1 MKWREIGPNLREL
14 WHRPAGPM
22 NWKNPIRVFAIL
34 GWLVV
39 QVFVLLGWAGWRVF
53 QGLMLLGWAV
63 FRGGQFVLGLPPLLL
78 FFFAGLWYAV
88 WSFVRRPFPSFAEAP
103 ILALV
108 QYHTPDVF
116 TTMLVWYYLSPL
128 VAVMLCGVIS
138 VTVWKVWLEGRRR
151 DFAPFAKL
159 PPWPLSA
166 DQETPAIVIGEVHHP
181 IEAREIFS
189 PSWLTIPER
198 GLYTGVA
205 IFGAVGSGKTSACM
219 NPFARQLLGWQAH
232 NPHMR
237 AAALILEVKGD
248 FCHDIR
254 QILVEAGRGEDYIEI
269 GMNSHSQ
276 WNPLSAWWLDSYSL
290 AYTVSSLLNQLFG
303 KGKEPFWQQAY
314 TNLVRW
320 IIELHRVFPQRWVT
334 LQQVYR
340 CAIEPELFASKIEAA
355 QKLSDDL
362 NTGTIF
368 VESDA
373 LVPQLTHLE
382 QWNWTRTPGRQQHQA
397 VHTRPLKA
405 KLEELNITHEIVWQ
419 AGPGKDTRERVEA
432 INRWFVHD
440 WQNLDNKIKSSIVEG
455 VSVFLSMFD
464 MPDVARVFCP
474 AAPYTTDDPQAI
486 ILQAQ
491 IKRLKAEKEA
501 AAAKAAEPQPQ
512 PEAEPQPEGEAE
524 AEARSRPEAEPQPE
538 GEPEAEAAEP
548 VKAAQPEA
556 EPQPEGEAEAEAA
569 EPQPQ
574 PETDD
579 KTPKA
584 AEIRYT
590 WGGQPK
596 TRAAEPEPVKAAQP
610 EPEPETKP
618 DDKTTQEA
626 KPKPDKAKEAPW
638 IITEAETDDKTPQT
652 PDPSTESNQPP
663 TQEEAAITRH
673 LPPIYQLIEQG
684 KVLALNMPAG
694 INPALSRAVGVM
706 LKNAWLQALLMRPAQ
721 MKANPGSYFRPAVF
735 ICDEYQA
742 FASVGEEDPS
752 GDEKSFALTRQC
764 RCIPIVA
771 TQSISSLRAVLGS
784 SEAWRSLLQTLR
796 TRIFLS
802 LSDDASAKIASEL
815 CGQVAKIKESYTISE
830 TSKRSEVSPL
840 SGRAGG
846 GGGSMGA
853 TKSFREQREA
863 VFHPRDFAL
872 LSNCQA
878 ICLPYDGAQSL
889 EPRRVYLKPHY
900 LPAEHSYWRAK
911 EAGKI

>member
-1 MKWREIGPNLREL
+1 MKWREIGPYLWEL
-14 WHRPAGPM
+14 WQRPAGPM
-22 NWKNPIRVFAIL
+22 NWKNPIRVFAVL

-39 QVFVLLGWAGWRVF
+39 QGFVLLGLAGWRLF
-53 QGLMLLGWAV
+53 QGLMLLGWTV
-63 FRGGQFVLGLPPLLL
+63 FRVVHFVVRLPALLL
-78 FFFAGLWYAV
+78 FFFGGLWYAV
-88 WSFVRRPFPSFAEAP
+88 WSFVRRPFPSLDEHP

-108 QYHTPDVF
+108 QFHTPDF
-116 TTMLVWYYLSPL
+116 FSFMLLWYYLSPF

-159 PPWPLSA
+159 PPWPLSP
-166 DQETPAIVIGEVHHP
+166 DQKAPAIVVGEVHHP
-181 IEAREIFS
+181 VEAREVFS
-189 PSWLTIPER
+189 PTWLTIPER
-198 GLYTGVA
+198 GLYTGVV
-205 IFGAVGSGKTSACM
+205 IFGAIGSGKTSACM
-219 NPFARQLLGWQAH
+219 NPFARQLLGWQAG
-232 NPHMR
+232 NPHLR
-237 AAALILEVKGD
+237 AAALVLEVKGD

-254 QILVEAGRGEDYIEI
+254 QILVEAGRGQDYIEL
-269 GMNSHSQ
+269 GMDSPAQ

-320 IIELHRVFPQRWVT
+320 IIELHRVFPDRWVT

-340 CAIEPELFASKIEAA
+340 CAIDPELFAAKIEAA
-355 QKLSDDL
+355 EKLSDDL
-362 NTGTIF
+362 NTGF
-368 VESDA
+368 VFIKTETLDA
-373 LVPQLTHLE
+373 QLEPLGT
-382 QWNWTRTPGRQQHQA
+382 WTWTRTPDGQDEQA
-397 VHTRPLKA
+397 SYTRPLKA
-405 KLEELNITHEIVWQ
+405 KLDELKIEHEIAWEH
-419 AGPGKDTRERVEA
+419 GPGEDTRERVES
-432 INRWFVHD
+432 IKRWFVHD
-440 WQNLDNKIKSSIVEG
+440 WQALDNKIKSSIVEG

-464 MPDVARVFCP
+464 MPDVAKVFCP
-474 AAPYTTDDPQAI
+474 PAPHITDDPQAI

-491 IKRLKAEKEA
+491 IKRRKAEKD
-501 AAAKAAEPQPQ
+501 
-512 PEAEPQPEGEAE
+512 AE
-524 AEARSRPEAEPQPE
+524 AEAPPND
-538 GEPEAEAAEP
+538 
-548 VKAAQPEA
+548 
-556 EPQPEGEAEAEAA
+556 AEAEAPPNDAEAAPPPNDA
-569 EPQPQ
+569 EPAGAD
-574 PETDD
+574 E
-579 KTPKA
+579 A
-584 AEIRYT
+584 AAVAEAVQKRHAGEIRYT
-590 WGGQPK
+590 WGGQQKQPPDPEPMK
-596 TRAAEPEPVKAAQP
+596 TADPEPVKTAEAP
-610 EPEPETKP
+610 WTVTEPEPLKATEAPWIVTEP
-618 DDKTTQEA
+618 DDKT
-626 KPKPDKAKEAPW
+626 
-638 IITEAETDDKTPQT
+638 
-652 PDPSTESNQPP
+652 PDPVDQSNQIPAED
-663 TQEEAAITRH
+663 TASIKHH
-673 LPPIYQLIEQG
+673 LPSLFELIEQG

-706 LKNAWLQALLMRPAQ
+706 LKNAWLQALLMRPAK

-742 FASVGEEDPS
+742 FASVGEDDPS

-863 VFHPRDFAL
+863 VFHPRDFTL

-900 LPAEHSYWRAK
+900 LPPEHSYWRAK
-911 EAGKI
+911 EAGQI

>member
-1 MKWREIGPNLREL
+1 
-14 WHRPAGPM
+14 M
-22 NWKNPIRVFAIL
+22 NWKNPIRVLAVA
-34 GWLVV
+34 GWGLV
-39 QVFVLLGWAGWRVF
+39 QGLVLLGWAGWRVF
-53 QGLMLLGWAV
+53 QGLVLLGWAV
-63 FRGGQFVLGLPPLLL
+63 FRAGQFVVALPALVL

-88 WSFVRRPFPSFAEAP
+88 WSFVRRPFPSLDENP
-103 ILALV
+103 LLALV
-108 QYHTPDVF
+108 NYHTPNFFDW
-116 TTMLVWYYLSPL
+116 LVLWYYVSPF
-128 VAVMLCGVIS
+128 VAVMLCGLIA

-159 PPWPLSA
+159 PPWPLDPKQKA
-166 DQETPAIVIGEVHHP
+166 PAIVIGEVHHP
-181 IEAREIFS
+181 VEAREIFS

-219 NPFARQLLGWQAH
+219 NPFARQLLGWQAS
-232 NPHMR
+232 NPQMR
-237 AAALILEVKGD
+237 AAALVLEVKGD

-254 QILVEAGRGEDYIEI
+254 QILVEAGRGQDYIEL
-269 GMNSHSQ
+269 GMDARSQ

-320 IIELHRVFPQRWVT
+320 IIELHRVFPERWVT

-340 CAIEPELFASKIEAA
+340 CAIDPELFAAKIEAA
-355 QKLSDDL
+355 EKLSDDL
-362 NTGTIF
+362 NTGTVF
-368 VESDA
+368 VSSDLVGSNKMA
-373 LVPQLTHLE
+373 LAEWVWERAGNPKE
-382 QWNWTRTPGRQQHQA
+382 QQA
-397 VHTRPLKA
+397 VYSRALKE
-405 KLEELNITHEIVWQ
+405 KLDKLKITHRIVWEP
-419 AGPGKDTRERVEA
+419 GPGEETKERVEA
-432 INRWFVHD
+432 VKRWFVHD
-440 WQNLDNKIKSSIVEG
+440 WQTLDNKIKSSIVEG
-455 VSVFLSMFD
+455 VSVFLAMFD
-464 MPDVARVFCP
+464 MPDVAKVFCP
-474 AAPYTTDDPQAI
+474 AAPHIPDDPEAI

-491 IKRLKAEKEA
+491 LRRIKAEKDAKEA
-501 AAAKAAEPQPQ
+501 AEAKAKKP
-512 PEAEPQPEGEAE
+512 
-524 AEARSRPEAEPQPE
+524 
-538 GEPEAEAAEP
+538 EAAEP
-548 VKAAQPEA
+548 A
-556 EPQPEGEAEAEAA
+556 EP
-569 EPQPQ
+569 
-574 PETDD
+574 DD
-579 KTPKA
+579 KTPDPA
-584 AEIRYT
+584 A
-590 WGGQPK
+590 
-596 TRAAEPEPVKAAQP
+596 
-610 EPEPETKP
+610 
-618 DDKTTQEA
+618 
-626 KPKPDKAKEAPW
+626 
-638 IITEAETDDKTPQT
+638 
-652 PDPSTESNQPP
+652 ESNQAATSIPP
-663 TQEEAAITRH
+663 ATGGTAPISQH
-673 LPPIYQLIEQG
+673 LPPLFELIEQG
-684 KVLALNMPAG
+684 KVLALNMPVG
-694 INPALSRAVGVM
+694 INPALARAVGVM
-706 LKNAWLQALLMRPAQ
+706 LKNAWLQALLMRPAR
-721 MKANPGSYFRPAVF
+721 MKQSPGRYFRPAVF

-742 FASVGEEDPS
+742 FASVGEDDPS

-846 GGGSMGA
+846 GDGSMGA

-872 LSNCQA
+872 LGNCQA

-911 EAGKI
+911 EAGQI

>member
-1 MKWREIGPNLREL
+1 MKWREIGPYLQEL

-22 NWKNPIRVFAIL
+22 NWKNPIRVFAVL

-39 QVFVLLGWAGWRVF
+39 QGFVLLGWAGWRLF
-53 QGLMLLGWAV
+53 QGLMLLGWTV
-63 FRGGQFVLGLPPLLL
+63 FRVVQFVVQLPALLL
-78 FFFAGLWYAV
+78 FFFGGVWYAV
-88 WSFVRRPFPSFAEAP
+88 WHFVRRPFPSLDEHP

-108 QYHTPDVF
+108 QFHTPDFF
-116 TTMLVWYYLSPL
+116 TAMLLWYYLSPL
-128 VAVMLCGVIS
+128 VAVMLCGVVS

-159 PPWPLSA
+159 PPWPLSP
-166 DQETPAIVIGEVHHP
+166 DQKAPAIVIGEVHHP
-181 IEAREIFS
+181 VEAREVFS

-232 NPHMR
+232 DPHMR

-254 QILVEAGRGEDYIEI
+254 QILVEAGRGQDYIEL
-269 GMNSHSQ
+269 GMDSRSQ

-290 AYTVSSLLNQLFG
+290 AYTISSLLNQLFG

-320 IIELHRVFPQRWVT
+320 IIELHRIFPDRWVT

-340 CAIEPELFASKIEAA
+340 CAIDPELFAAKIEAA
-355 QKLSDDL
+355 EKLSDDL
-362 NTGTIF
+362 NTGTVFIKKD
-368 VESDA
+368 VLKA
-373 LVPQLTHLE
+373 HKKHLSKWE
-382 QWNWTRTPGRQQHQA
+382 WEATAEGQDWYAP
-397 VHTRPLKA
+397 HTRPLKA
-405 KLEELNITHEIVWQ
+405 RLDAKKIEHQIAWEH
-419 AGPGKDTRERVEA
+419 GPGNDTRERVAA
-432 INRWFVHD
+432 IKRWFDHD
-440 WQNLDNKIKSSIVEG
+440 WQALDNKIKSSIVEG

-464 MPDVARVFCP
+464 MPDVAKVFCP
-474 AAPYTTDDPQAI
+474 AAPAVTDDPQAI

-491 IKRLKAEKEA
+491 IKRAQAEKDAPEGN
-501 AAAKAAEPQPQ
+501 AAEP
-512 PEAEPQPEGEAE
+512 
-524 AEARSRPEAEPQPE
+524 
-538 GEPEAEAAEP
+538 EP
-548 VKAAQPEA
+548 VKAADDNPPQAHA
-556 EPQPEGEAEAEAA
+556 EPG
-569 EPQPQ
+569 
-574 PETDD
+574 
-579 KTPKA
+579 
-584 AEIRYT
+584 EIRYT

-596 TRAAEPEPVKAAQP
+596 AAEPEPVKTVEPEPDDDTAQAEAAQP
-610 EPEPETKP
+610 VNPT
-618 DDKTTQEA
+618 
-626 KPKPDKAKEAPW
+626 EAPW
-638 IITEAETDDKTPQT
+638 IVIAAKPDDDA
-652 PDPSTESNQPP
+652 PDPSTESNQRP
-663 TQEEAAITRH
+663 TLEEAAITRH
-673 LPPIYQLIEQG
+673 LPPLYQLIEQG

-742 FASVGEEDPS
+742 FASVGEDDPS

-911 EAGKI
+911 EAGQI

>member
-1 MKWREIGPNLREL
+1 MKWREIGPYLREL
-14 WHRPAGPM
+14 WQRPADPM
-22 NWKNPIRVFAIL
+22 NWKNPIRVFAVL

-39 QVFVLLGWAGWRVF
+39 QGFVLLGWAGFRVF
-53 QGLMLLGWAV
+53 QGFLLLGWVV
-63 FRGGQFVLGLPPLLL
+63 FRAGQIVLGLPPLLL
-78 FFFAGLWYAV
+78 FFFAGVGWAG
-88 WSFVRRPFPSFAEAP
+88 WSFVHRPFPPLDEHP
-103 ILALV
+103 ILVLV
-108 QYHTPDVF
+108 EYHTPNFFDALV
-116 TTMLVWYYLSPL
+116 VWYYVTPFA
-128 VAVMLCGVIS
+128 VVMLTGFIS
-138 VTVWKVWLEGRRR
+138 VSIWRVWLEGRRR
-151 DFAPFAKL
+151 DFASFSKL
-159 PPWPLSA
+159 PPWPLDPKQKA
-166 DQETPAIVIGEVHHP
+166 PAIVIGEVHHP
-181 IEAREIFS
+181 VEAREVFN
-189 PSWLTIPER
+189 PAWLTIPER

-219 NPFARQLLGWQAH
+219 NPFARQLLGWQAGDEKK
-232 NPHMR
+232 R
-237 AAALILEVKGD
+237 AAALVLEVKGD

-254 QILVEAGRGEDYIEI
+254 QILVEAGRGQDYIEL
-269 GMNSHSQ
+269 GMDARSQ

-320 IIELHRVFPQRWVT
+320 IIELHRVFPERWVT

-340 CAIEPELFASKIEAA
+340 CAIDPELFAAKIEEAE
-355 QKLSDDL
+355 KLSDDL
-362 NTGTIF
+362 NTGTVF
-368 VESDA
+368 VKKDVLKAQYVTLAEW
-373 LVPQLTHLE
+373 V
-382 QWNWTRTPGRQQHQA
+382 WTPTPGGQTEQA
-397 VHTRPLKA
+397 PYTRPLKE
-405 KLEELNITHEIVWQ
+405 KLDELQITHEIVWEP
-419 AGPGKDTRERVEA
+419 GPGEDTRERVEA
-432 INRWFVHD
+432 VNRWFVHD
-440 WQNLDNKIKSSIVEG
+440 WQTLDNKIKSSIVEG
-455 VSVFLSMFD
+455 VSVFLAMFD
-464 MPDVARVFCP
+464 MPDVAKVFCP
-474 AAPYTTDDPQAI
+474 VAPLISDDPQAI
-486 ILQAQ
+486 ILQAA
-491 IKRLKAEKEA
+491 IKRARADKDAKKAKHPE
-501 AAAKAAEPQPQ
+501 
-512 PEAEPQPEGEAE
+512 PEAEP
-524 AEARSRPEAEPQPE
+524 
-538 GEPEAEAAEP
+538 EPEA
-548 VKAAQPEA
+548 QPEPEA
-556 EPQPEGEAEAEAA
+556 SEPKASE
-569 EPQPQ
+569 
-574 PETDD
+574 
-579 KTPKA
+579 PKA
-584 AEIRYT
+584 AAGIVYT

-596 TRAAEPEPVKAAQP
+596 AAKEAAASEPDP
-610 EPEPETKP
+610 EPEAAP
-618 DDKTTQEA
+618 DA
-626 KPKPDKAKEAPW
+626 N
-638 IITEAETDDKTPQT
+638 T
-652 PDPSTESNQPP
+652 PDPAPWELVQPVLE
-663 TQEEAAITRH
+663 TDSDQAAAAAPPHIKQTAPITRH
-673 LPPIYQLIEQG
+673 LPPLFELIEHG

-694 INPALSRAVGVM
+694 INPALARAVGVM
-706 LKNAWLQALLMRPAQ
+706 LKNAWLQALLMRPAK
-721 MKANPGSYFRPAVF
+721 MKHSPGRYFRPAVF

-742 FASVGEEDPS
+742 FASVGEDDPS

-911 EAGKI
+911 EAGQI

>member
-14 WHRPAGPM
+14 WQRPAGPM
-22 NWKNPIRVFAIL
+22 NWKNPIRVFAVL

-39 QVFVLLGWAGWRVF
+39 QGFVLLGWAGWRVF
-53 QGLMLLGWAV
+53 QGLMLLGWTV
-63 FRGGQFVLGLPPLLL
+63 FRVVQFVLALPALVL
-78 FFFAGLWYAV
+78 FFFGGVWYAV
-88 WSFVRRPFPSFAEAP
+88 WSFVRRPFPSLDEHP

-108 QYHTPDVF
+108 QYHTPDF
-116 TTMLVWYYLSPL
+116 FSFMLLWYYLSPF
-128 VAVMLCGVIS
+128 VAVMLCGLIS
-138 VTVWKVWLEGRRR
+138 VTVWKVWFEGRRR

-166 DQETPAIVIGEVHHP
+166 DQKAPAIVIGEVHHP
-181 IEAREIFS
+181 VEAREIFS

-205 IFGAVGSGKTSACM
+205 IFGAVGSGETSACM
-219 NPFARQLLGWQAH
+219 NPFARQLLGWQAG
-232 NPHMR
+232 NPHLR
-237 AAALILEVKGD
+237 AAALVLEVKGD

-254 QILVEAGRGEDYIEI
+254 QILVEAGRGQDYIEI
-269 GMNSHSQ
+269 GMDSRSQ

-320 IIELHRVFPQRWVT
+320 IIELHRVFPDRWVT

-340 CAIEPELFASKIEAA
+340 CAIDPELFAAKIEAA
-355 QKLSDDL
+355 EKLSDDL

-368 VESDA
+368 VKQHVLEA
-373 LVPQLTHLE
+373 QVTHLAE
-382 QWNWTRTPGRQQHQA
+382 WDWTPTSGGQQQQA
-397 VHTRPLKA
+397 VHTRPLEA
-405 KLEELNITHEIVWQ
+405 KLEELKITHEIVWES
-419 AGPGKDTRERVEA
+419 GPGEDTRERVEA
-432 INRWFVHD
+432 VKRWFVHD
-440 WQNLDNKIKSSIVEG
+440 WQALDNKIKSSIVEG

-464 MPDVARVFCP
+464 MPDVAKVFCP
-474 AAPYTTDDPQAI
+474 AAPHITDDPQAI

-491 IKRLKAEKEA
+491 IKRLKADKDA
-501 AAAKAAEPQPQ
+501 AAEKAGAAEK
-512 PEAEPQPEGEAE
+512 AEPEE
-524 AEARSRPEAEPQPE
+524 EPDHNT
-538 GEPEAEAAEP
+538 
-548 VKAAQPEA
+548 
-556 EPQPEGEAEAEAA
+556 PQ
-569 EPQPQ
+569 
-574 PETDD
+574 
-579 KTPKA
+579 A
-584 AEIRYT
+584 AEIRYI
-590 WGGQPK
+590 WGGEPKAAKKPK
-596 TRAAEPEPVKAAQP
+596 TAKKPQTVKAAEPEPVKAAQP
-610 EPEPETKP
+610 EPEP
-618 DDKTTQEA
+618 
-626 KPKPDKAKEAPW
+626 
-638 IITEAETDDKTPQT
+638 DDKTPQAAEPDDKT
-652 PDPSTESNQPP
+652 PDPSTESNQAP
-663 TQEEAAITRH
+663 TQEEASVTRH
-673 LPPIYQLIEQG
+673 LPPIYELIEQG

-694 INPALSRAVGVM
+694 INPALARAVGVM
-706 LKNAWLQALLMRPAQ
+706 LKNAWLQALLMRPAK

-742 FASVGEEDPS
+742 FASVGEDDPS

-911 EAGKI
+911 EAGQI

>member
-1 MKWREIGPNLREL
+1 MEWREIAPYLREL

-22 NWKNPIRVFAIL
+22 NWKNPIRVMAVV
-34 GWLVV
+34 GWGLV
-39 QVFVLLGWAGWRVF
+39 QGLVLLGWAGWRVF
-53 QGLMLLGWAV
+53 QGLVLLGWAV
-63 FRGGQFVLGLPPLLL
+63 FRAGQFVVALPALVL

-88 WSFVRRPFPSFAEAP
+88 WSFVRRPFPSLDENP
-103 ILALV
+103 LLALV
-108 QYHTPDVF
+108 NYHTPNFFDW
-116 TTMLVWYYLSPL
+116 LVLWYYVSPF
-128 VAVMLCGVIS
+128 VAVMLCGLIA

-159 PPWPLSA
+159 PPWPLDPKQKA
-166 DQETPAIVIGEVHHP
+166 PAIVIGEVHHP
-181 IEAREIFS
+181 VEAREIFS

-219 NPFARQLLGWQAH
+219 NPFARQLLGWQAS
-232 NPHMR
+232 NPQMR
-237 AAALILEVKGD
+237 AAALVLEVKGD

-254 QILVEAGRGEDYIEI
+254 QILVEAGRGQDYIEL
-269 GMNSHSQ
+269 GMDARAQ

-320 IIELHRVFPQRWVT
+320 IIELHRVFPERWVT

-340 CAIEPELFASKIEAA
+340 CAIDPELFAAKIEAA
-355 QKLSDDL
+355 EKLSDDL
-362 NTGTIF
+362 NTGTVF
-368 VESDA
+368 VSSDLVGSNKMA
-373 LVPQLTHLE
+373 LAEWVWERAGNPKE
-382 QWNWTRTPGRQQHQA
+382 QQA
-397 VHTRPLKA
+397 VYSRALKE
-405 KLEELNITHEIVWQ
+405 KLDKLKITYEIVWEP
-419 AGPGKDTRERVEA
+419 GPGEDTRERVEA
-432 INRWFVHD
+432 VKRWFVHD
-440 WQNLDNKIKSSIVEG
+440 WQTLDNKIKSSIVEG
-455 VSVFLSMFD
+455 VSVFLAMFD
-464 MPDVARVFCP
+464 MPDVAKVFCP
-474 AAPYTTDDPQAI
+474 AAPHIPDDPEAI

-491 IKRLKAEKEA
+491 LRRIKAEKDAKEA
-501 AAAKAAEPQPQ
+501 AEVKAKK
-512 PEAEPQPEGEAE
+512 PEA
-524 AEARSRPEAEPQPE
+524 
-538 GEPEAEAAEP
+538 AEAAE
-548 VKAAQPEA
+548 A
-556 EPQPEGEAEAEAA
+556 EP
-569 EPQPQ
+569 EP
-574 PETDD
+574 DD
-579 KTPKA
+579 KTPDPA
-584 AEIRYT
+584 A
-590 WGGQPK
+590 
-596 TRAAEPEPVKAAQP
+596 
-610 EPEPETKP
+610 
-618 DDKTTQEA
+618 
-626 KPKPDKAKEAPW
+626 
-638 IITEAETDDKTPQT
+638 
-652 PDPSTESNQPP
+652 ESNQAATSIPP
-663 TQEEAAITRH
+663 ATGGTAPISQH
-673 LPPIYQLIEQG
+673 LPPLYELIEQG

-694 INPALSRAVGVM
+694 INPALARAVGVM
-706 LKNAWLQALLMRPAQ
+706 LKNAWLQALLMRPAK
-721 MKANPGSYFRPAVF
+721 MKAKPGSYFRPAVF

-742 FASVGEEDPS
+742 FASVGEDDPS

-872 LSNCQA
+872 LGNCQA

-911 EAGKI
+911 EAGQI

>member
-1 MKWREIGPNLREL
+1 MKWREIGPYLREL
-14 WHRPAGPM
+14 WQRPAGPM
-22 NWKNPIRVFAIL
+22 NWKNPIRVFAVL

-39 QVFVLLGWAGWRVF
+39 QGFVLLGWAGWRLF
-53 QGLMLLGWAV
+53 QGLMLLGWTV
-63 FRGGQFVLGLPPLLL
+63 FRVVQFVVQLPALLL
-78 FFFAGLWYAV
+78 FFFGGVWYAV
-88 WSFVRRPFPSFAEAP
+88 WRFVRRPFPPLDEHP

-108 QYHTPDVF
+108 QFHTPDFF
-116 TTMLVWYYLSPL
+116 TALLWWYYLSPF
-128 VAVMLCGVIS
+128 VAVMLSGVIS

-159 PPWPLSA
+159 PPWPLSP
-166 DQETPAIVIGEVHHP
+166 DQKAPAIVIGEVHHP
-181 IEAREIFS
+181 VEAREVFS

-232 NPHMR
+232 NPKTR

-254 QILVEAGRGEDYIEI
+254 QILVEQGRGEDYIEI
-269 GMNSHSQ
+269 GLDSRSQ

-320 IIELHRVFPQRWVT
+320 IIELHRVFPDRWVT

-340 CAIEPELFASKIEAA
+340 CAIDPQLFAAKIEAA
-355 QKLSDDL
+355 EKLSDDL
-362 NTGTIF
+362 NTGTVFIKPD
-368 VESDA
+368 VLEA
-373 LVPQLTHLE
+373 QLAHLV
-382 QWNWTRTPGRQQHQA
+382 QWNWTRTPGGQRQQA
-397 VHTRPLKA
+397 VYTRPLKA
-405 KLEELNITHEIVWQ
+405 KLDENKIEHQIAWKQ
-419 AGPGKDTRERVEA
+419 GPGEDTRERVAA
-432 INRWFVHD
+432 IKRWFDHD
-440 WQNLDNKIKSSIVEG
+440 WQALDNKIKSSIVEG

-464 MPDVARVFCP
+464 MPDVAKVFCP
-474 AAPYTTDDPQAI
+474 AAPAITDDPQAI

-491 IKRLKAEKEA
+491 IKRVKAEKDA
-501 AAAKAAEPQPQ
+501 AAAEPVT
-512 PEAEPQPEGEAE
+512 ET
-524 AEARSRPEAEPQPE
+524 
-538 GEPEAEAAEP
+538 EPEPEPDDNPPQAEAAEP
-548 VKAAQPEA
+548 KPKPDDETAQAEAAKPETETVKAAEPEPDDNP
-556 EPQPEGEAEAEAA
+556 PQVHAKPG
-569 EPQPQ
+569 
-574 PETDD
+574 
-579 KTPKA
+579 
-584 AEIRYT
+584 EIRYT

-596 TRAAEPEPVKAAQP
+596 AAGAEPVKAAEPEPEPVKAAEPDKPTEQP
-610 EPEPETKP
+610 WIVIDAEP
-618 DDKTTQEA
+618 DDEA
-626 KPKPDKAKEAPW
+626 A
-638 IITEAETDDKTPQT
+638 
-652 PDPSTESNQPP
+652 DPSTDSNPRP
-663 TQEEAAITRH
+663 TLEQAAITRH
-673 LPPIYQLIEQG
+673 LPPIYRLIEQG

-721 MKANPGSYFRPAVF
+721 MKANPGTYFRPAVF

-911 EAGKI
+911 EAGQI

>member
-1 MKWREIGPNLREL
+1 MTWREIGPNLREL

-22 NWKNPIRVFAIL
+22 NWKNPIRVFAVL

-39 QVFVLLGWAGWRVF
+39 QGFVLLGWAGWRVF

-63 FRGGQFVLGLPPLLL
+63 FRVAHFVVRLPALVL
-78 FFFAGLWYAV
+78 FFFGGVWYAV
-88 WSFVRRPFPSFAEAP
+88 WSFVRRPFPSLDEHP

-108 QYHTPDVF
+108 QYHTPDFFSFMV
-116 TTMLVWYYLSPL
+116 LWYYLSPF
-128 VAVMLCGVIS
+128 VAVMLSGLIS

-166 DQETPAIVIGEVHHP
+166 DQKTPAIVIGEVHHP
-181 IEAREIFS
+181 VEAREIFS

-219 NPFARQLLGWQAH
+219 NPFARQLLGWQAG

-237 AAALILEVKGD
+237 AAALVLEVKGD

-254 QILVEAGRGEDYIEI
+254 QILVEAGRGQDYIEL
-269 GMNSHSQ
+269 GMDARSQ

-320 IIELHRVFPQRWVT
+320 IIELHRIFPERWVT

-340 CAIEPELFASKIEAA
+340 CAIDPELFAAKIEAA
-355 QKLSDDL
+355 EKLSDDL

-368 VESDA
+368 VKTDA
-373 LVPQLTHLE
+373 LAPQLTHLE
-382 QWNWTRTPGRQQHQA
+382 QWNWTPTPRSQKDQA
-397 VHTRPLKA
+397 VYTRPLKA
-405 KLEELNITHEIVWQ
+405 KLDELKITHEIVWEP
-419 AGPGKDTRERVEA
+419 GPGQDTRERVEA
-432 INRWFVHD
+432 VKRWFVHD
-440 WQNLDNKIKSSIVEG
+440 WQTLDNKIKSSIVEG
-455 VSVFLSMFD
+455 VSVFLAMFD
-464 MPDVARVFCP
+464 MPDVAKVFCP
-474 AAPYTTDDPQAI
+474 AAPHISDDPQAI

-491 IKRLKAEKEA
+491 LRRLKAEKD
-501 AAAKAAEPQPQ
+501 
-512 PEAEPQPEGEAE
+512 
-524 AEARSRPEAEPQPE
+524 
-538 GEPEAEAAEP
+538 
-548 VKAAQPEA
+548 
-556 EPQPEGEAEAEAA
+556 AEAEAA
-569 EPQPQ
+569 AEATEPADADEAAAVAADAQKPQ
-574 PETDD
+574 
-579 KTPKA
+579 A
-584 AEIRYT
+584 GEIRYT
-590 WGGQPK
+590 WGGPAKQPQNPQPVK
-596 TRAAEPEPVKAAQP
+596 AAEPEPVKPGEAP
-610 EPEPETKP
+610 WVVTEPEPVKPAEAPWVVTEP
-618 DDKTTQEA
+618 DDKT
-626 KPKPDKAKEAPW
+626 
-638 IITEAETDDKTPQT
+638 
-652 PDPSTESNQPP
+652 PDPADESNQAPAGDTAP
-663 TQEEAAITRH
+663 ITRH
-673 LPPIYQLIEQG
+673 LPSLFELIEQG

-706 LKNAWLQALLMRPAQ
+706 LKNAWLQALLMRPAK

-742 FASVGEEDPS
+742 FASVGEDDPS

-802 LSDDASAKIASEL
+802 LSDDAIRQDRVRVVRPGGEDQGILHHQRDLQALGSLPALRTGRRRRREHGRDQIIPRATR
-815 CGQVAKIKESYTISE
+815 G
-830 TSKRSEVSPL
+830 RVSPARLRLALEL
-840 SGRAGG
+840 S
-846 GGGSMGA
+846 SDL
-853 TKSFREQREA
+853 S
-863 VFHPRDFAL
+863 AL
-872 LSNCQA
+872 
-878 ICLPYDGAQSL
+878 
-889 EPRRVYLKPHY
+889 
-900 LPAEHSYWRAK
+900 
-911 EAGKI
+911 

>member
-1 MKWREIGPNLREL
+1 MKWREIAPYLREL

-22 NWKNPIRVFAIL
+22 NWKNPIRVFAVA

-53 QGLMLLGWAV
+53 QGLMLLGWTV
-63 FRGGQFVLGLPPLLL
+63 FRVVQFVLALPALVL

-88 WSFVRRPFPSFAEAP
+88 WSFVRRPFPSLDENP
-103 ILALV
+103 LLALV
-108 QYHTPDVF
+108 NYHTPNFFDW
-116 TTMLVWYYLSPL
+116 LVLWYYVSPF
-128 VAVMLCGVIS
+128 VVVMLSGLIS

-159 PPWPLSA
+159 PPWPLDPKQKA
-166 DQETPAIVIGEVHHP
+166 PAIVIGEVHHP
-181 IEAREIFS
+181 VEAREIFS

-219 NPFARQLLGWQAH
+219 NPFARQLLGWQAG
-232 NPHMR
+232 NPQLR
-237 AAALILEVKGD
+237 AAALVLEVKGD

-254 QILVEAGRGEDYIEI
+254 QILVEAGRGQDYIEL
-269 GMNSHSQ
+269 GMDARAQ

-320 IIELHRVFPQRWVT
+320 IIELHRVFPERWVT

-340 CAIEPELFASKIEAA
+340 CAIDPELFAAKIEAA
-355 QKLSDDL
+355 EKLSDDL
-362 NTGTIF
+362 NTGTVF
-368 VESDA
+368 VLRSTYKA
-373 LVPQLTHLE
+373 QLINLAE
-382 QWNWTRTPGRQQHQA
+382 WNWVDAPKKKDVQVVYTRS
-397 VHTRPLKA
+397 VKA
-405 KLEELNITHEIVWQ
+405 KLDKLKIAHEIVWEP
-419 AGPGKDTRERVEA
+419 GPGEDTRERVEA
-432 INRWFVHD
+432 VKRWFVHD
-440 WQNLDNKIKSSIVEG
+440 WQALDNKIKSSIVEG
-455 VSVFLSMFD
+455 VSVFLAMFD
-464 MPDVARVFCP
+464 MPDVAKVFCP
-474 AAPYTTDDPQAI
+474 AAPHITDDPQAI

-491 IKRLKAEKEA
+491 IKRLKAEKDA
-501 AAAKAAEPQPQ
+501 AADKAGAAKPDADEAGAENAGAKKPQ
-512 PEAEPQPEGEAE
+512 
-524 AEARSRPEAEPQPE
+524 
-538 GEPEAEAAEP
+538 
-548 VKAAQPEA
+548 
-556 EPQPEGEAEAEAA
+556 
-569 EPQPQ
+569 
-574 PETDD
+574 
-579 KTPKA
+579 A

-590 WGGQPK
+590 CEGVTKKAQKPK
-596 TRAAEPEPVKAAQP
+596 TAKKPEPVKAAQP
-610 EPEPETKP
+610 EPVKAAEAAWVVTEAEP
-618 DDKTTQEA
+618 DDKT
-626 KPKPDKAKEAPW
+626 
-638 IITEAETDDKTPQT
+638 
-652 PDPSTESNQPP
+652 PDPAAESDQAEGTAP
-663 TQEEAAITRH
+663 ISRH
-673 LPPIYQLIEQG
+673 LPPIYELIEQG

-694 INPALSRAVGVM
+694 INPALARAVGVM
-706 LKNAWLQALLMRPAQ
+706 LKNAWLQALLMRPAK

-742 FASVGEEDPS
+742 FASVGEDDPS

-872 LSNCQA
+872 LGNCQA

-911 EAGKI
+911 EAGQI

>member
-1 MKWREIGPNLREL
+1 
-14 WHRPAGPM
+14 
-22 NWKNPIRVFAIL
+22 
-34 GWLVV
+34 
-39 QVFVLLGWAGWRVF
+39 
-53 QGLMLLGWAV
+53 MLL
-63 FRGGQFVLGLPPLLL
+63 
-78 FFFAGLWYAV
+78 
-88 WSFVRRPFPSFAEAP
+88 
-103 ILALV
+103 
-108 QYHTPDVF
+108 
-116 TTMLVWYYLSPL
+116 WYYLSPF

-159 PPWPLSA
+159 PPWPLSP
-166 DQETPAIVIGEVHHP
+166 DQKAPAIVIGEVHHP
-181 IEAREIFS
+181 VEAREVFS

-254 QILVEAGRGEDYIEI
+254 QILVEAGRGQDYIEL
-269 GMNSHSQ
+269 GMDSRSQ

-320 IIELHRVFPQRWVT
+320 IIELHRVFPDRWVT

-340 CAIEPELFASKIEAA
+340 CAIDPELFAAKIEAA
-355 QKLSDDL
+355 EKLSDDL
-362 NTGTIF
+362 NKGTVFIKPD
-368 VESDA
+368 VLEA
-373 LVPQLTHLE
+373 QLTHLAD
-382 QWNWTRTPGRQQHQA
+382 WDWTVAPGGQHQQA
-397 VHTRPLKA
+397 VYTRPLKA
-405 KLEELNITHEIVWQ
+405 KLDEKKIEHEIAWKH
-419 AGPGKDTRERVEA
+419 GPGGDTRERVSA
-432 INRWFVHD
+432 IKRWFVHD
-440 WQNLDNKIKSSIVEG
+440 WQALDNKIKSSIVEG

-464 MPDVARVFCP
+464 MPDVAKVFCP
-474 AAPYTTDDPQAI
+474 AAPAITDDPQAI

-491 IKRLKAEKEA
+491 IKRLKAEKDA
-501 AAAKAAEPQPQ
+501 AAAKDAAPQPQ
-512 PEAEPQPEGEAE
+512 TET
-524 AEARSRPEAEPQPE
+524 
-538 GEPEAEAAEP
+538 EPEPEPEPDDNPPQAE
-548 VKAAQPEA
+548 
-556 EPQPEGEAEAEAA
+556 
-569 EPQPQ
+569 
-574 PETDD
+574 
-579 KTPKA
+579 A

-590 WGGQPK
+590 WGGEPKAAKKPQPAK
-596 TRAAEPEPVKAAQP
+596 KPEPVKAAQP
-610 EPEPETKP
+610 EPVKAAEPEPVKATEPEP
-618 DDKTTQEA
+618 DDETAQAEA
-626 KPKPDKAKEAPW
+626 VQTVKATEEPWIVPEPKPVKATEAPW
-638 IITEAETDDKTPQT
+638 IVIDAEPDDEAA
-652 PDPSTESNQPP
+652 DPSTESNQPP
-663 TQEEAAITRH
+663 TLEEAPITRH
-673 LPPIYQLIEQG
+673 LPPLYRLIEQG

-694 INPALSRAVGVM
+694 INPALARAVGVM

-742 FASVGEEDPS
+742 FASVGEDDPS

-911 EAGKI
+911 EAGQI

>member
-14 WHRPAGPM
+14 WQRPAGPM
-22 NWKNPIRVFAIL
+22 NWKNPIRVFAVL

-39 QVFVLLGWAGWRVF
+39 QGFVLLGWT
-53 QGLMLLGWAV
+53 V
-63 FRGGQFVLGLPPLLL
+63 FRVVQFVLALPALLL
-78 FFFAGLWYAV
+78 FFFGGVWYAV
-88 WSFVRRPFPSFAEAP
+88 WSFVRRPFPSLDEHP

-108 QYHTPDVF
+108 QYHTPDFF
-116 TTMLVWYYLSPL
+116 TFMLLWYYLSPF
-128 VAVMLCGVIS
+128 VAVMLCGLIS
-138 VTVWKVWLEGRRR
+138 VTVWKVWFEGRRR

-166 DQETPAIVIGEVHHP
+166 DQKAPAIVIGEVHHP
-181 IEAREIFS
+181 VEAREIFS

-219 NPFARQLLGWQAH
+219 NPFARQLLGWQAG
-232 NPHMR
+232 NPHLR
-237 AAALILEVKGD
+237 AAALVLEVKGD

-254 QILVEAGRGEDYIEI
+254 QILVEAGRGQDYIEL
-269 GMNSHSQ
+269 GMDSRSQ

-320 IIELHRVFPQRWVT
+320 IIELHRVFPDRWVT

-340 CAIEPELFASKIEAA
+340 CAIDPELFAAKIEAA
-355 QKLSDDL
+355 EKLSDDL

-368 VESDA
+368 VTQDVLEA
-373 LVPQLTHLE
+373 QVTHLAE
-382 QWNWTRTPGRQQHQA
+382 WDWTVAPGGQQQQA
-397 VHTRPLKA
+397 VYTRPLKA
-405 KLEELNITHEIVWQ
+405 KLEELKITHEIVWES
-419 AGPGKDTRERVEA
+419 GPGEDTRERVEA
-432 INRWFVHD
+432 VKRWFVHD
-440 WQNLDNKIKSSIVEG
+440 WQALDNKIKSSIVEG
-455 VSVFLSMFD
+455 VSVFLAMFD
-464 MPDVARVFCP
+464 MPDVAKVFCP
-474 AAPYTTDDPQAI
+474 AAPHITDDPQAI

-491 IKRLKAEKEA
+491 IKRLKAEKDA
-501 AAAKAAEPQPQ
+501 AADNAEPQP
-512 PEAEPQPEGEAE
+512 
-524 AEARSRPEAEPQPE
+524 
-538 GEPEAEAAEP
+538 
-548 VKAAQPEA
+548 
-556 EPQPEGEAEAEAA
+556 
-569 EPQPQ
+569 
-574 PETDD
+574 DD
-579 KTPKA
+579 KTP
-584 AEIRYT
+584 
-590 WGGQPK
+590 Q
-596 TRAAEPEPVKAAQP
+596 AAEPEPVKAAEAAWVVTEAQ
-610 EPEPETKP
+610 P
-618 DDKTTQEA
+618 DDK
-626 KPKPDKAKEAPW
+626 
-638 IITEAETDDKTPQT
+638 T
-652 PDPSTESNQPP
+652 PDPSTESNQAP
-663 TQEEAAITRH
+663 TQEEAPVTRH

-706 LKNAWLQALLMRPAQ
+706 LKNAWLQALLMRPAK

-742 FASVGEEDPS
+742 FASVGEDDPS

-911 EAGKI
+911 EAGQI

>member
-1 MKWREIGPNLREL
+1 MRWREIGPYLREL
-14 WHRPAGPM
+14 WQRPAGPM
-22 NWKNPIRVFAIL
+22 NWKNPIRVFAVA

-39 QVFVLLGWAGWRVF
+39 QGFVLLGRAGFRLFQGFLLLAWAGFRV
-53 QGLMLLGWAV
+53 
-63 FRGGQFVLGLPPLLL
+63 GQFVAGLPPLLL
-78 FFFAGLWYAV
+78 FFFAAV
-88 WSFVRRPFPSFAEAP
+88 GWAGWSFVHRPFPPLDEHP
-103 ILALV
+103 ILVLV
-108 QYHTPDVF
+108 EYHTPNFFDALV
-116 TTMLVWYYLSPL
+116 VWYYVTPFA
-128 VAVMLCGVIS
+128 VVMLTGFIS
-138 VTVWKVWLEGRRR
+138 VTIWRVWLEGRRS
-151 DFAPFAKL
+151 DFASFSKL
-159 PPWPLSA
+159 PPWPLDPKQKA
-166 DQETPAIVIGEVHHP
+166 PAIVIGEVHHP
-181 IEAREIFS
+181 VEAREVFN

-219 NPFARQLLGWQAH
+219 NPFARQLLGWQAGSEQK
-232 NPHMR
+232 R
-237 AAALILEVKGD
+237 AAALVLEVKGD

-254 QILVEAGRGEDYIEI
+254 QILVEAGRGQDYIEL
-269 GMNSHSQ
+269 GMDARSQ

-320 IIELHRVFPQRWVT
+320 IIELHRVFPERWVT

-340 CAIEPELFASKIEAA
+340 CAIDPELFAAKIEEAE
-355 QKLSDDL
+355 KLSDDL
-362 NTGTIF
+362 NTGTVF
-368 VESDA
+368 VA
-373 LVPQLTHLE
+373 QNIYKPQLINLAE
-382 QWNWTRTPGRQQHQA
+382 WNWTNAPETKELKTIY
-397 VHTRPLKA
+397 TRPLKE
-405 KLEELNITHEIVWQ
+405 KLDALKIAHEIVWEP
-419 AGPGKDTRERVEA
+419 GPGEDTRERVEVVK
-432 INRWFVHD
+432 RWFVHD
-440 WQNLDNKIKSSIVEG
+440 WQTLDNKIRSSIVEG
-455 VSVFLSMFD
+455 VSVFLAMFD
-464 MPDVARVFCP
+464 MPDVAKVFCP
-474 AAPYTTDDPQAI
+474 VAPLISDDPQAI
-486 ILQAQ
+486 ILQAA
-491 IKRLKAEKEA
+491 IKRARAHKDAEAEAPEKAAETEA
-501 AAAKAAEPQPQ
+501 PAKAAEPAGAD
-512 PEAEPQPEGEAE
+512 EAAAVAE
-524 AEARSRPEAEPQPE
+524 AVQKPHAP
-538 GEPEAEAAEP
+538 
-548 VKAAQPEA
+548 
-556 EPQPEGEAEAEAA
+556 
-569 EPQPQ
+569 
-574 PETDD
+574 
-579 KTPKA
+579 
-584 AEIRYT
+584 EIRYT
-590 WGGQPK
+590 WGGPQKQPQN
-596 TRAAEPEPVKAAQP
+596 PEPVKAAQP
-610 EPEPETKP
+610 QPMKAADPEPEAAP
-618 DDKTTQEA
+618 DGN
-626 KPKPDKAKEAPW
+626 
-638 IITEAETDDKTPQT
+638 T
-652 PDPSTESNQPP
+652 PDPAPWELVQPVIETDSDQAAAAAP
-663 TQEEAAITRH
+663 PHIKQTAPITQH
-673 LPPIYQLIEQG
+673 LPPLFELIEQG

-694 INPALSRAVGVM
+694 INPALARAVGVM
-706 LKNAWLQALLMRPAQ
+706 LKNAWLQALLMRPAK
-721 MKANPGSYFRPAVF
+721 MKHSPGRYFRPAVF

-742 FASVGEEDPS
+742 FASVGEDDPS

-911 EAGKI
+911 EAGQI

>member
-1 MKWREIGPNLREL
+1 MRWREIGPYLKEL
-14 WHRPAGPM
+14 WQRPAGPM
-22 NWKNPIRVFAIL
+22 NWKNPIRVFAVV

-39 QVFVLLGWAGWRVF
+39 QGFVLLGWAGFRLF
-53 QGLMLLGWAV
+53 QGFLLLGWVV
-63 FRGGQFVLGLPPLLL
+63 FRAGQIVAGLPPLLL
-78 FFFAGLWYAV
+78 FFFAAV
-88 WSFVRRPFPSFAEAP
+88 GWAGWSFVHRPFPPLDEHP
-103 ILALV
+103 ILVLV
-108 QYHTPDVF
+108 EYHTPNFFDALV
-116 TTMLVWYYLSPL
+116 VWYYVTPFA
-128 VAVMLCGVIS
+128 VVMLTGFIS
-138 VTVWKVWLEGRRR
+138 VTIWRVWLEGRQS
-151 DFAPFAKL
+151 DFASFSKL
-159 PPWPLSA
+159 PPWPLDPKQKA
-166 DQETPAIVIGEVHHP
+166 PAIVIGEVHHP
-181 IEAREIFS
+181 VEAREIFN

-219 NPFARQLLGWQAH
+219 NPFARQLLGWQAGSEQK
-232 NPHMR
+232 R
-237 AAALILEVKGD
+237 AAALVLEVKGD

-254 QILVEAGRGEDYIEI
+254 QILVEAGRGQDYIEL
-269 GMNSHSQ
+269 GMDSRSQ

-320 IIELHRVFPQRWVT
+320 IIELYRVFPERWVT

-340 CAIEPELFASKIEAA
+340 CAIDPELFAAKIEEAE
-355 QKLSDDL
+355 KLSDDL
-362 NTGTIF
+362 NTGTVFIKED
-368 VESDA
+368 VLKA
-373 LVPQLTHLE
+373 QLVHFAE
-382 QWNWTRTPGRQQHQA
+382 WDWIDTPGEQDQHTLY
-397 VHTRPLKA
+397 TRPLKE
-405 KLEELNITHEIVWQ
+405 KLDKLKITHQIVWEP
-419 AGPGKDTRERVEA
+419 GPGEDTRERVEA
-432 INRWFVHD
+432 VKRWFVHD
-440 WQNLDNKIKSSIVEG
+440 WQTLDNKIRSSIVEG
-455 VSVFLSMFD
+455 VSVFLAMFD
-464 MPDVARVFCP
+464 MPDVAKVFCP
-474 AAPYTTDDPQAI
+474 VAPLISDDPQAI
-486 ILQAQ
+486 ILQAA
-491 IKRLKAEKEA
+491 IKRAKAEKD
-501 AAAKAAEPQPQ
+501 AKEPKQ
-512 PEAEPQPEGEAE
+512 PEAEPELEA
-524 AEARSRPEAEPQPE
+524 S
-538 GEPEAEAAEP
+538 
-548 VKAAQPEA
+548 K
-556 EPQPEGEAEAEAA
+556 
-569 EPQPQ
+569 
-574 PETDD
+574 
-579 KTPKA
+579 PKA
-584 AEIRYT
+584 AAGIVYT

-596 TRAAEPEPVKAAQP
+596 EANQPEPEPVKTP
-610 EPEPETKP
+610 EAPWVVVEP
-618 DDKTTQEA
+618 DDK
-626 KPKPDKAKEAPW
+626 
-638 IITEAETDDKTPQT
+638 T
-652 PDPSTESNQPP
+652 PDPSTESNQAATP
-663 TQEEAAITRH
+663 THPNIKQTAPITQH
-673 LPPIYQLIEQG
+673 LPPLFELIEQG

-694 INPALSRAVGVM
+694 INPALARAVGVM
-706 LKNAWLQALLMRPAQ
+706 LKNAWLQALLMRPAE
-721 MKANPGSYFRPAVF
+721 MKHSPGRYFRPAVF

-742 FASVGEEDPS
+742 FASVGEDDPS

-911 EAGKI
+911 EAGQI

>member
-1 MKWREIGPNLREL
+1 MPCGALYGVPSPSLDE
-14 WHRPAGPM
+14 
-22 NWKNPIRVFAIL
+22 NPL
-34 GWLVV
+34 
-39 QVFVLLGWAGWRVF
+39 
-53 QGLMLLGWAV
+53 
-63 FRGGQFVLGLPPLLL
+63 
-78 FFFAGLWYAV
+78 
-88 WSFVRRPFPSFAEAP
+88 
-103 ILALV
+103 LALV
-108 QYHTPDVF
+108 NYHTPNVF
-116 TTMLVWYYLSPL
+116 DWLLLWYYVSPF
-128 VAVMLCGVIS
+128 VAVMLSGLIA

-159 PPWPLSA
+159 PPWPLDPKQKA
-166 DQETPAIVIGEVHHP
+166 PAIVIGEVHHP
-181 IEAREIFS
+181 VEAREIFS

-219 NPFARQLLGWQAH
+219 NPFARQLLGWQAA
-232 NPHMR
+232 NPQLR
-237 AAALILEVKGD
+237 AAALVLEVKGD

-254 QILVEAGRGEDYIEI
+254 QILVESGRGQDYIEL
-269 GMNSHSQ
+269 GMDARAQ

-320 IIELHRVFPQRWVT
+320 IIELHRVFPERWVT

-340 CAIEPELFASKIEAA
+340 CAIDPELFAAKIEEAE
-355 QKLSDDL
+355 KLSDDL
-362 NTGTIF
+362 NTGTVF
-368 VESDA
+368 VSSDLVGSNKMA
-373 LVPQLTHLE
+373 LAEWVWERAGNPKE
-382 QWNWTRTPGRQQHQA
+382 QQA
-397 VHTRPLKA
+397 VYSRALKE
-405 KLEELNITHEIVWQ
+405 KLDKLKITYEIVWEP
-419 AGPGKDTRERVEA
+419 GPGEDTRERVEA
-432 INRWFVHD
+432 VKRWFVHD
-440 WQNLDNKIKSSIVEG
+440 WQTLDNKIKSSIVEG
-455 VSVFLSMFD
+455 VSVFLAMFD
-464 MPDVARVFCP
+464 MPDVAKVFCP
-474 AAPYTTDDPQAI
+474 AAPHIPDDPQAI

-491 IKRLKAEKEA
+491 LKRLKAEKDA
-501 AAAKAAEPQPQ
+501 AAEKAGAAKPDADEAGAENAGAKKPQAAEIGYTC
-512 PEAEPQPEGEAE
+512 EGVTKKAQKPKT
-524 AEARSRPEAEPQPE
+524 AKKP
-538 GEPEAEAAEP
+538 EP
-548 VKAAQPEA
+548 VK
-556 EPQPEGEAEAEAA
+556 
-569 EPQPQ
+569 
-574 PETDD
+574 
-579 KTPKA
+579 
-584 AEIRYT
+584 
-590 WGGQPK
+590 
-596 TRAAEPEPVKAAQP
+596 AAEPEPVKAAQP
-610 EPEPETKP
+610 EPVKAAQTEPVKAAEAAWVVTEAEP
-618 DDKTTQEA
+618 DDKT
-626 KPKPDKAKEAPW
+626 
-638 IITEAETDDKTPQT
+638 
-652 PDPSTESNQPP
+652 PDPAAESDQAEGTAP
-663 TQEEAAITRH
+663 ISRH
-673 LPPIYQLIEQG
+673 LPPIYELIEQG

-694 INPALSRAVGVM
+694 INPALARAVGVM
-706 LKNAWLQALLMRPAQ
+706 LKNAWLQALLMRPAK
-721 MKANPGSYFRPAVF
+721 MKATPGRYFRPAVF

-742 FASVGEEDPS
+742 FASVGEDDPS

-911 EAGKI
+911 EAGQI

>member
-1 MKWREIGPNLREL
+1 MKWREIGPYLREL

-22 NWKNPIRVFAIL
+22 NWKNPIRVFAVL
-34 GWLVV
+34 GWLIV
-39 QVFVLLGWAGWRVF
+39 QGFVLLGLAGWRVF
-53 QGLMLLGWAV
+53 QGLMLLGWTV
-63 FRGGQFVLGLPPLLL
+63 FRVAHFVVRLPALLL
-78 FFFAGLWYAV
+78 FFFGGVWYAV
-88 WSFVRRPFPSFAEAP
+88 WSFVRRPFPSLDEHP

-108 QYHTPDVF
+108 QFHTPDFFSFMV
-116 TTMLVWYYLSPL
+116 LWYYLSPF
-128 VAVMLCGVIS
+128 VAVMLSGLIS

-159 PPWPLSA
+159 PPWPLDPKQKA
-166 DQETPAIVIGEVHHP
+166 PAIVIGEVHHP
-181 IEAREIFS
+181 VEAREIFS

-219 NPFARQLLGWQAH
+219 NPFARQLLGWQAG

-237 AAALILEVKGD
+237 AAALVLEVKGD

-254 QILVEAGRGEDYIEI
+254 QILVEAGRGQDYIEL
-269 GMNSHSQ
+269 GMDAPAQ

-320 IIELHRVFPQRWVT
+320 IIELHRVFPERWVT

-340 CAIEPELFASKIEAA
+340 CAIDPDLFAAKIEAA
-355 QKLSDDL
+355 EKLSDDL
-362 NTGTIF
+362 NTGTVF
-368 VESDA
+368 VKEDVLEAQSE
-373 LVPQLTHLE
+373 HLCE
-382 QWNWTRTPGRQQHQA
+382 WNWTVAPGGQDQQA
-397 VHTRPLKA
+397 AYTRPMKA
-405 KLEELNITHEIVWQ
+405 KLDEHKIAHEIAWES
-419 AGPGKDTRERVEA
+419 GPGEDTRERVEA
-432 INRWFVHD
+432 IKRWFVHD
-440 WQNLDNKIKSSIVEG
+440 WLTLDNKIKSSIVEG
-455 VSVFLSMFD
+455 VSVFLAMFD
-464 MPDVARVFCP
+464 MPDVAKVFCP
-474 AAPYTTDDPQAI
+474 AAPHISDDPQAI

-491 IKRLKAEKEA
+491 LRRLKAEKD
-501 AAAKAAEPQPQ
+501 
-512 PEAEPQPEGEAE
+512 
-524 AEARSRPEAEPQPE
+524 
-538 GEPEAEAAEP
+538 
-548 VKAAQPEA
+548 
-556 EPQPEGEAEAEAA
+556 AEAEAA
-569 EPQPQ
+569 AEATEPADADEAAAVAADAQKPQ
-574 PETDD
+574 
-579 KTPKA
+579 A
-584 AEIRYT
+584 GEIRYT
-590 WGGQPK
+590 WGGPAKQPQNPQPVK
-596 TRAAEPEPVKAAQP
+596 AAEPQPVKAAEPQPVKPGEAPWVVTEPEPVKPAEAP
-610 EPEPETKP
+610 WVVTEP
-618 DDKTTQEA
+618 DDKT
-626 KPKPDKAKEAPW
+626 
-638 IITEAETDDKTPQT
+638 
-652 PDPSTESNQPP
+652 PDPADESNQAPAGDTAP
-663 TQEEAAITRH
+663 ITRH
-673 LPPIYQLIEQG
+673 LPSLFELIEQG

-706 LKNAWLQALLMRPAQ
+706 LKNAWLQALLMRPAK

-742 FASVGEEDPS
+742 FASVGEDDPS

-911 EAGKI
+911 EAGQI

>member
-1 MKWREIGPNLREL
+1 MKWREIGPYLREL
-14 WHRPAGPM
+14 WQRPAGPM
-22 NWKNPIRVFAIL
+22 NWKNPIRVFAVL

-39 QVFVLLGWAGWRVF
+39 QGFVLLGWVGWGVF
-53 QGLMLLGWAV
+53 QGLMLLGWTV
-63 FRGGQFVLGLPPLLL
+63 FRVVQFVLALPALLL
-78 FFFAGLWYAV
+78 FFFGGVWYAL
-88 WSFVRRPFPSFAEAP
+88 WSFVRRPFPSLDEYP

-108 QYHTPDVF
+108 QYHTPDFF
-116 TTMLVWYYLSPL
+116 TAMVLWYYLTPF

-166 DQETPAIVIGEVHHP
+166 DQKAPAIVIGEVHHP

-219 NPFARQLLGWQAH
+219 NPFARQLLGWQAG
-232 NPHMR
+232 NPHLR
-237 AAALILEVKGD
+237 AAALVLEVKGD

-254 QILVEAGRGEDYIEI
+254 QILVEAGRGQDYIEI
-269 GMNSHSQ
+269 GMDSRSQ

-320 IIELHRVFPQRWVT
+320 IIELHRVFPDRWVT

-340 CAIEPELFASKIEAA
+340 CAIDPELFAAKIEAA
-355 QKLSDDL
+355 EKLSDDL

-368 VESDA
+368 VPRKVLQA
-373 LVPQLTHLE
+373 QLTHLAE
-382 QWNWTRTPGRQQHQA
+382 WDWTPTPGGQQQQA
-397 VHTRPLKA
+397 VHTRPLEA
-405 KLEELNITHEIVWQ
+405 KLDQLKITHEIVWES
-419 AGPGKDTRERVEA
+419 GPGEDTRERVEA

-440 WQNLDNKIKSSIVEG
+440 WQALDNKIKSSIVEG

-464 MPDVARVFCP
+464 MPDVAKVFCP
-474 AAPYTTDDPQAI
+474 AAPLITDDPQAI
-486 ILQAQ
+486 ILQAH
-491 IKRLKAEKEA
+491 IKRVKAEKDA
-501 AAAKAAEPQPQ
+501 AAEKAGAAEK
-512 PEAEPQPEGEAE
+512 A
-524 AEARSRPEAEPQPE
+524 
-538 GEPEAEAAEP
+538 EPEA
-548 VKAAQPEA
+548 
-556 EPQPEGEAEAEAA
+556 
-569 EPQPQ
+569 
-574 PETDD
+574 
-579 KTPKA
+579 
-584 AEIRYT
+584 
-590 WGGQPK
+590 
-596 TRAAEPEPVKAAQP
+596 VKAAQP
-610 EPEPETKP
+610 EPEPN
-618 DDKTTQEA
+618 DKTPQAAQPE
-626 KPKPDKAKEAPW
+626 P
-638 IITEAETDDKTPQT
+638 DDKTPQAAEAEPVKAAEAAWVVTEAEPDDKT
-652 PDPSTESNQPP
+652 PDPSTESNQAP
-663 TQEEAAITRH
+663 TEEGAAITRH
-673 LPPIYQLIEQG
+673 LPPIYELIEQG

-694 INPALSRAVGVM
+694 LNPALSRAVGVM
-706 LKNAWLQALLMRPAQ
+706 LKNAWLQALLMRPAK

-900 LPAEHSYWRAK
+900 LPAQHSYWRAK
-911 EAGKI
+911 EAGQI

>member
-1 MKWREIGPNLREL
+1 MKWREVGPYLTEL
-14 WHRPAGPM
+14 WQRPAGPM
-22 NWKNPIRVFAIL
+22 NWKNPIRVFAVL

-39 QVFVLLGWAGWRVF
+39 QGFVLLGWAGWRVF
-53 QGLMLLGWAV
+53 QGLMLFGWTV
-63 FRGGQFVLGLPPLLL
+63 FRAVQFVVGLPPLLL
-78 FFFAGLWYAV
+78 FFFGGVWYAV
-88 WSFVRRPFPSFAEAP
+88 WSFVRRPFPSFDEHP

-108 QYHTPDVF
+108 QYHTPDF
-116 TTMLVWYYLSPL
+116 FSFMLLWYYLSPF
-128 VAVMLCGVIS
+128 VAVMLCGLIS
-138 VTVWKVWLEGRRR
+138 VTVWKVWLEGPAARFRALRQAPAVAAFSGPKGSGHRHRGGPSPGRGAGDFQPLMAHHPGARTVHRRGDLR
-151 DFAPFAKL
+151 
-159 PPWPLSA
+159 SRG
-166 DQETPAIVIGEVHHP
+166 IGEN
-181 IEAREIFS
+181 I
-189 PSWLTIPER
+189 
-198 GLYTGVA
+198 GLHEPVCPPA
-205 IFGAVGSGKTSACM
+205 SRLASG
-219 NPFARQLLGWQAH
+219 H

-237 AAALILEVKGD
+237 AAALVLEVKGD

-254 QILVEAGRGEDYIEI
+254 QILVEAGRGQDYIEL
-269 GMNSHSQ
+269 GMDSRSQ

-320 IIELHRVFPQRWVT
+320 IIELHRVFPERWVT

-340 CAIEPELFASKIEAA
+340 CAIDPELFAAKIEAA
-355 QKLSDDL
+355 EKLSDDL
-362 NTGTIF
+362 NTGTVF
-368 VESDA
+368 VKQHVLEA
-373 LVPQLTHLE
+373 QVTHLAE
-382 QWNWTRTPGRQQHQA
+382 WDWTPTSGGQQQQA
-397 VHTRPLKA
+397 VHTRPLEA
-405 KLEELNITHEIVWQ
+405 KLEELKITHEIVWES
-419 AGPGKDTRERVEA
+419 GPGEDTRERVEA
-432 INRWFVHD
+432 VKRWFVHD
-440 WQNLDNKIKSSIVEG
+440 WQALDNKIKSSIVEG

-464 MPDVARVFCP
+464 MPDVAKVFCP
-474 AAPYTTDDPQAI
+474 AAPHITDDPQAI

-491 IKRLKAEKEA
+491 IKRLKADKDA
-501 AAAKAAEPQPQ
+501 AADKAE
-512 PEAEPQPEGEAE
+512 PEAEP
-524 AEARSRPEAEPQPE
+524 
-538 GEPEAEAAEP
+538 EPE
-548 VKAAQPEA
+548 AAQPEP
-556 EPQPEGEAEAEAA
+556 EP
-569 EPQPQ
+569 
-574 PETDD
+574 DD
-579 KTPKA
+579 KTP
-584 AEIRYT
+584 
-590 WGGQPK
+590 Q
-596 TRAAEPEPVKAAQP
+596 AAEPEPVKAAEAAWVVTEAQ
-610 EPEPETKP
+610 P
-618 DDKTTQEA
+618 DDK
-626 KPKPDKAKEAPW
+626 
-638 IITEAETDDKTPQT
+638 T
-652 PDPSTESNQPP
+652 PDPSTESNQAP
-663 TQEEAAITRH
+663 TQEEAPVTRH

-706 LKNAWLQALLMRPAQ
+706 LKNAWLQALLMRPAK

-742 FASVGEEDPS
+742 FASVGEDDPS

-911 EAGKI
+911 EAGQI

>member
-1 MKWREIGPNLREL
+1 MKWREIGPHLREL
-14 WHRPAGPM
+14 WQRPAGPM
-22 NWKNPIRVFAIL
+22 NWKNPIRVFAVL

-39 QVFVLLGWAGWRVF
+39 QGFVLLGWAGWRVF
-53 QGLMLLGWAV
+53 QGLMLLGWTV
-63 FRGGQFVLGLPPLLL
+63 FRTVQFVVGLPPLLL
-78 FFFAGLWYAV
+78 FFFGGLWYAV
-88 WSFVRRPFPSFAEAP
+88 WSFVRRPFPSFDEHP

-116 TTMLVWYYLSPL
+116 TTMLVWYYLSPF
-128 VAVMLCGVIS
+128 VVVMLCGLIS

-166 DQETPAIVIGEVHHP
+166 DQQAPAIVIGEVHHP

-219 NPFARQLLGWQAH
+219 NPFARQLLGWQAG
-232 NPHMR
+232 NPHLR
-237 AAALILEVKGD
+237 AAALVLEVKGD

-254 QILVEAGRGEDYIEI
+254 QILVEAGRGEDYIEL
-269 GMNSHSQ
+269 GMDARSQ

-290 AYTVSSLLNQLFG
+290 AYTISSLLNQLFG

-320 IIELHRVFPQRWVT
+320 IIELHRVFPERWVT

-340 CAIEPELFASKIEAA
+340 CAIDPDLFASKIEAA

-368 VESDA
+368 VETGA
-373 LVPQLTHLE
+373 LTPQLTHLE
-382 QWNWTRTPGRQQHQA
+382 EWDWTPTPRSQQHQA

-405 KLEELNITHEIVWQ
+405 KLEELKITHEIVWQ
-419 AGPGKDTRERVEA
+419 SGPGKDTRERVEA

-474 AAPYTTDDPQAI
+474 PAPHTTDDPQAI

-501 AAAKAAEPQPQ
+501 AAAKAAEPEPEPEAEPEPQ
-512 PEAEPQPEGEAE
+512 AEAAAEAAEPKPEPEAEPQPEAE
-524 AEARSRPEAEPQPE
+524 AAAEAAEPEAEPQP
-538 GEPEAEAAEP
+538 
-548 VKAAQPEA
+548 
-556 EPQPEGEAEAEAA
+556 
-569 EPQPQ
+569 
-574 PETDD
+574 DD
-579 KTPKA
+579 KTPQA

-590 WGGQPK
+590 WGGEPEARKNPK
-596 TRAAEPEPVKAAQP
+596 TPKKPETVKAAEPEQV
-610 EPEPETKP
+610 
-618 DDKTTQEA
+618 
-626 KPKPDKAKEAPW
+626 KAKEAAW
-638 IITEAETDDKTPQT
+638 IVTEAQPEDKTPHT

-663 TQEEAAITRH
+663 TQEEAPITRH

-911 EAGKI
+911 EAGQI

>member
-1 MKWREIGPNLREL
+1 MKWREVAPYLTEL

-22 NWKNPIRVFAIL
+22 NWKNPIRVFAVL

-39 QVFVLLGWAGWRVF
+39 QGFVLLGWAGWRVF
-53 QGLMLLGWAV
+53 QGFMLLGWVV
-63 FRGGQFVLGLPPLLL
+63 FRAGQIVLGLPPLLL
-78 FFFAGLWYAV
+78 FFFAAV
-88 WSFVRRPFPSFAEAP
+88 GWAAWSFVHRPFPPLDEHP
-103 ILALV
+103 ILVLV
-108 QYHTPDVF
+108 EYHTPNFFDALV
-116 TTMLVWYYLSPL
+116 VWYYVTPFA
-128 VAVMLCGVIS
+128 VVMLTGFIS
-138 VTVWKVWLEGRRR
+138 VSIWRVWLEGRRS
-151 DFAPFAKL
+151 DFASYSKL
-159 PPWPLSA
+159 PPWPLDPEQKA
-166 DQETPAIVIGEVHHP
+166 PAIVIGEVHHP
-181 IEAREIFS
+181 VEAREVFS

-219 NPFARQLLGWQAH
+219 NPFARQLLGWQAGSEQK
-232 NPHMR
+232 R
-237 AAALILEVKGD
+237 AAALVLEVKGD

-254 QILVEAGRGEDYIEI
+254 QILVEAGRGQDYIEL
-269 GMNSHSQ
+269 GMDAPSQ

-320 IIELHRVFPQRWVT
+320 IIELHRVFPERWVT

-340 CAIEPELFASKIEAA
+340 CAIDPELFAAKIEEAE
-355 QKLSDDL
+355 KLSDDL
-362 NTGTIF
+362 NTGTVFIKEH
-368 VESDA
+368 VLQAQNINLAE
-373 LVPQLTHLE
+373 
-382 QWNWTRTPGRQQHQA
+382 WNWVDAPETQDDVQA
-397 VHTRPLKA
+397 VYTRPLKA
-405 KLEELNITHEIVWQ
+405 KLDKLKIPHEIVWEP
-419 AGPGKDTRERVEA
+419 GPGEDTRERVEA
-432 INRWFVHD
+432 VNRWFVHD
-440 WQNLDNKIKSSIVEG
+440 WQTLDNKIKSSIVEG
-455 VSVFLSMFD
+455 VSVFLAMFD
-464 MPDVARVFCP
+464 MPDVAKVFCP
-474 AAPYTTDDPQAI
+474 AAPLTSDDPQAI
-486 ILQAQ
+486 ILQAA
-491 IKRLKAEKEA
+491 IKRAKAEKD
-501 AAAKAAEPQPQ
+501 AKQPE
-512 PEAEPQPEGEAE
+512 PEAEP
-524 AEARSRPEAEPQPE
+524 
-538 GEPEAEAAEP
+538 EPEA
-548 VKAAQPEA
+548 QPEPEA
-556 EPQPEGEAEAEAA
+556 NEPKAS
-569 EPQPQ
+569 
-574 PETDD
+574 
-579 KTPKA
+579 KPKA
-584 AEIRYT
+584 AAGIVYT

-596 TRAAEPEPVKAAQP
+596 AAEAAASEP
-610 EPEPETKP
+610 
-618 DDKTTQEA
+618 D
-626 KPKPDKAKEAPW
+626 PKPEAAP
-638 IITEAETDDKTPQT
+638 DGNT
-652 PDPSTESNQPP
+652 PDPAPWELLQPVIETDSDQAAAATP
-663 TQEEAAITRH
+663 PLTKQTAPITQH
-673 LPPIYQLIEQG
+673 LPPLFKLIEQG

-706 LKNAWLQALLMRPAQ
+706 LKNAWLQALLMRPAK
-721 MKANPGSYFRPAVF
+721 MKHSPGQYFRPAVF

-742 FASVGEEDPS
+742 FASVGEDDPS

-911 EAGKI
+911 EAGQI

>member
-1 MKWREIGPNLREL
+1 MEWREVGPYLTEL

-22 NWKNPIRVFAIL
+22 NWKNPILVFAVA
-34 GWLVV
+34 GWGLV
-39 QVFVLLGWAGWRVF
+39 QGFVLLGWAGWRVF

-63 FRGGQFVLGLPPLLL
+63 FRAGQFVVALPAPVIFL
-78 FFFAGLWYAV
+78 FSGLWYAV
-88 WSFVRRPFPSFAEAP
+88 WSFVRRPFPSLDENP
-103 ILALV
+103 LLALV
-108 QYHTPDVF
+108 NYHTPNFFDW
-116 TTMLVWYYLSPL
+116 LLLWYYVSPF
-128 VAVMLCGVIS
+128 VAVMLSGLIA

-159 PPWPLSA
+159 PPWPLDPKQKA
-166 DQETPAIVIGEVHHP
+166 PAIVIGEVHHP
-181 IEAREIFS
+181 VEAREIFS

-219 NPFARQLLGWQAH
+219 NPFARQLLGWQAS
-232 NPHMR
+232 NPQLR
-237 AAALILEVKGD
+237 AAALVLEVKGD

-254 QILVEAGRGEDYIEI
+254 QILVEAGRGQDYIEL
-269 GMNSHSQ
+269 GMDARAQ

-320 IIELHRVFPQRWVT
+320 IIELHRVFPERWVT

-340 CAIEPELFASKIEAA
+340 CAIDPELFAAKIEAA
-355 QKLSDDL
+355 EKLSDDL
-362 NTGTIF
+362 NTGTVF
-368 VESDA
+368 VSSDLVGSNKMA
-373 LVPQLTHLE
+373 LAEWVWERAGNPKE
-382 QWNWTRTPGRQQHQA
+382 QQA
-397 VHTRPLKA
+397 VYSRALKE
-405 KLEELNITHEIVWQ
+405 KLDKLKITYEIVWEP
-419 AGPGKDTRERVEA
+419 GPGEDTRQRVEA
-432 INRWFVHD
+432 VKRWFVHD
-440 WQNLDNKIKSSIVEG
+440 WQTLDNKIKSSIVEG
-455 VSVFLSMFD
+455 VSVFLAMFD
-464 MPDVARVFCP
+464 MPDVAKVFCP
-474 AAPYTTDDPQAI
+474 AAPHITDDPQAI

-491 IKRLKAEKEA
+491 IKRLKAEKDA
-501 AAAKAAEPQPQ
+501 AADKAGAAKPDADEAGAENAGAKKPQ
-512 PEAEPQPEGEAE
+512 
-524 AEARSRPEAEPQPE
+524 
-538 GEPEAEAAEP
+538 
-548 VKAAQPEA
+548 
-556 EPQPEGEAEAEAA
+556 
-569 EPQPQ
+569 
-574 PETDD
+574 
-579 KTPKA
+579 A

-590 WGGQPK
+590 CEGVTKKAQKPK
-596 TRAAEPEPVKAAQP
+596 TAKKPEPVKAAWVVT
-610 EPEPETKP
+610 EAEP
-618 DDKTTQEA
+618 DDKT
-626 KPKPDKAKEAPW
+626 
-638 IITEAETDDKTPQT
+638 
-652 PDPSTESNQPP
+652 PDPAAESDQAEGTAP
-663 TQEEAAITRH
+663 ISRH
-673 LPPIYQLIEQG
+673 LPPIYELIEQG

-694 INPALSRAVGVM
+694 INPALARAVGVM
-706 LKNAWLQALLMRPAQ
+706 LKNAWLQALLMRPAK

-742 FASVGEEDPS
+742 FASVGEDDPS

-911 EAGKI
+911 EAGQI

>member
-1 MKWREIGPNLREL
+1 
-14 WHRPAGPM
+14 
-22 NWKNPIRVFAIL
+22 
-34 GWLVV
+34 
-39 QVFVLLGWAGWRVF
+39 
-53 QGLMLLGWAV
+53 
-63 FRGGQFVLGLPPLLL
+63 
-78 FFFAGLWYAV
+78 
-88 WSFVRRPFPSFAEAP
+88 
-103 ILALV
+103 
-108 QYHTPDVF
+108 
-116 TTMLVWYYLSPL
+116 
-128 VAVMLCGVIS
+128 MLCGVIS
-138 VTVWKVWLEGRRR
+138 VPVWKVWLEGRRR

-166 DQETPAIVIGEVHHP
+166 DQQAPAIVIGEVHHP

-232 NPHMR
+232 NPHLR
-237 AAALILEVKGD
+237 AAALVLEVKGD

-254 QILVEAGRGEDYIEI
+254 QILVEAGRGEDYIEL
-269 GMNSHSQ
+269 GMDARSQ

-290 AYTVSSLLNQLFG
+290 AYTISSLLNQLFG

-320 IIELHRVFPQRWVT
+320 IIELHRVFPERWVT

-340 CAIEPELFASKIEAA
+340 CAIDPDLFASKIEAA

-368 VESDA
+368 VETGA
-373 LVPQLTHLE
+373 LTPQLTHLE
-382 QWNWTRTPGRQQHQA
+382 EWDWTPTPRSQQHQA

-405 KLEELNITHEIVWQ
+405 KLEELKITHEIVWQ
-419 AGPGKDTRERVEA
+419 SGPGKDTRERVEA

-474 AAPYTTDDPQAI
+474 PAPHTTDDPQAI

-501 AAAKAAEPQPQ
+501 AAAKAAEPEPEPEAEPEPQ
-512 PEAEPQPEGEAE
+512 AEAAAEAAEPEPEPEAEPQPEAE
-524 AEARSRPEAEPQPE
+524 AAAEAAEPEAEPQP
-538 GEPEAEAAEP
+538 
-548 VKAAQPEA
+548 
-556 EPQPEGEAEAEAA
+556 
-569 EPQPQ
+569 
-574 PETDD
+574 DD
-579 KTPKA
+579 KTPQA

-590 WGGQPK
+590 WGGEPKARKNPK
-596 TRAAEPEPVKAAQP
+596 TPKKPETAAEAAEPEPDDKPPQEA
-610 EPEPETKP
+610 EPE
-618 DDKTTQEA
+618 QV
-626 KPKPDKAKEAPW
+626 KAKEAAW
-638 IITEAETDDKTPQT
+638 IVTEAQPEDKTPHT

-663 TQEEAAITRH
+663 TQEEAPITRH

-911 EAGKI
+911 EAGQI